1 MSASTIINY
10 VVKKLR
16 LADSSERDKENIEN
30 ELKLLQ
36 KLRHPNIISYKDNF
50 IDKEGN
56 LWIVMVY
63 CKGGDMLC
71 EIRVTKESRTFS

>member
-1 MSASTIINY
+1 MSNY

-16 LADSSERDKENIEN
+16 LADSSDKEKENIEN

-50 IDKEGN
+50 IDKDGN
-56 LWIVMVY
+56 LCIVMVY
-63 CKGGDMLC
+63 CEGGDMLAK
-71 EIRVTKESRTFS
+71 IRITKEESHTFS